1 MPFTLSFG
9 EVPGGRTVVCED
21 SFRAIT
27 LAVNAGRADRHAAG
41 RPGDPVVIG
50 RVHRH
55 LGQAAT
61 KVSVVDGPPA
71 SRCRLGPVTPG
82 LRRYDFRSRT

>member
-27 LAVNAGRADRHAAG
+27 IAVNGGRADRTLRANSGEA
-41 RPGDPVVIG
+41 VVLG

-55 LGQAAT
+55 LGSAAT
-61 KVSVVDGPPA
+61 KVSVVDGPP
-71 SRCRLGPVTPG
+71 S
-82 LRRYDFRSRT
+82 